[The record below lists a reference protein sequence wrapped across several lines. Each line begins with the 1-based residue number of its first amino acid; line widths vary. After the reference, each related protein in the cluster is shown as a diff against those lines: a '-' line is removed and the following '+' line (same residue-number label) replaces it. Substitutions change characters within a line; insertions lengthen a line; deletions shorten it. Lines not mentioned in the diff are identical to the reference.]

1 MTVLFG
7 SVEYFERELND
18 FLAHQELSHLSIGQ
32 RLELTY
38 TTVKEDLAH
47 NFICSETF
55 REECLNNLI
64 KAYNKVCSSFCVP
77 N

>member
-18 FLAHQELSHLSIGQ
+18 YLAHQELSHLSIGQ
-32 RLELTY
+32 KLEVTY
-38 TTVKEDLAH
+38 ATVKEDIAH
-47 NFICSETF
+47 NFICSDSF

-64 KAYNKVCSSFCVP
+64 KAYNKVSLSLCVP